1 MEVSRVRLL
10 FLIVAAATT
19 LPGCAL
25 LERNGEGGGFVP
37 SPAMP
42 AATSDAS
49 QTANVRASGS
59 QEPSSDAVPEERPI
73 IEPQVER
80 REIRRTRIDTE
91 DFELGAYAGILSIED
106 FESNVVYG
114 LRLAYHLT
122 EDFFLE
128 ASLGQSR
135 AGRTSYEKLSG
146 SAELLTDDD
155 RDYTYYAL
163 SAGWNALPGEIFI
176 GKSRAYNTAFYLIAG
191 LGSTRFAGDDRFTVS
206 GGFGY
211 RILPAD
217 WIAVHFDVRDHVYDI
232 DLLGEKKIVNNLEA
246 HLGLSIFF

>member
-1 MEVSRVRLL
+1 MEVSRLRLL
-10 FLIVAAATT
+10 FLIALAATT
-19 LPGCAL
+19 LQGCAL
-25 LERNGEGGGFVP
+25 FRRDEPLP
-37 SPAMP
+37 P
-42 AATSDAS
+42 AADTQQAADPSV
-49 QTANVRASGS
+49 TG
-59 QEPSSDAVPEERPI
+59 EPSDKPI
-73 IEPQVER
+73 IEPEVER
-80 REIRRTRIDTE
+80 RTIKQTRIDTE
-91 DFELGAYAGILSIED
+91 DFEVGAYVGILSIED

-114 LRLAYHLT
+114 ARLAYHLT

-128 ASLGQSR
+128 GTIGQSR
-135 AGRTSYEKLSG
+135 AGRTSYENLSG
-146 SAELLTDDD
+146 SADLLTDSE

-163 SAGWNALPGEIFI
+163 SVGWNALPGEVFL
-176 GKSRAYNTAFYLIAG
+176 GKNRAYPTAFYFVTG

>member
-1 MEVSRVRLL
+1 MEVSRLRLL
-10 FLIVAAATT
+10 FLIALAATT

-25 LERNGEGGGFVP
+25 FRRGEASLP
-37 SPAMP
+37 PASSEP
-42 AATSDAS
+42 TAAEPVT
-49 QTANVRASGS
+49 G
-59 QEPSSDAVPEERPI
+59 EPSNKPI

-91 DFELGAYAGILSIED
+91 DFEVGAYVGVLSIED

-114 LRLAYHLT
+114 ARLAYHLT

-128 ASLGQSR
+128 ATAGRSR
-135 AGRTSYEKLSG
+135 AGRTSYENLSG
-146 SAELLTDDD
+146 SADLLTDSE

-163 SAGWNALPGEIFI
+163 SAGWNALPGEIFL
-176 GKSRAYNTAFYLIAG
+176 GENRAYNTAFYLVAG
-191 LGSTRFAGDDRFTVS
+191 IGNTTFAGDDRFTVS

>member
-1 MEVSRVRLL
+1 MEVSRHRLL
-10 FLIVAAATT
+10 FLIALAATT
-19 LPGCAL
+19 LPGCAMFRRD
-25 LERNGEGGGFVP
+25 EPVP
-37 SPAMP
+37 PASEQQ
-42 AATSDAS
+42 AAEPVT
-49 QTANVRASGS
+49 G
-59 QEPSSDAVPEERPI
+59 EPSDKAV
-73 IEPQVER
+73 IEPEVER
-80 REIRRTRIDTE
+80 RKIKQTRIDTE
-91 DFELGAYAGILSIED
+91 DFEVGAYVGILSIED

-114 LRLAYHLT
+114 ARLAYHLT

-128 ASLGQSR
+128 GTAGRSR
-135 AGRTSYEKLSG
+135 AGRTSYENLSG
-146 SAELLTDDD
+146 SADLLTDSE

-163 SAGWNALPGEIFI
+163 SAGWNALPGEIFL
-176 GKSRAYNTAFYLIAG
+176 GKNRADPTAFYLVAG
-191 LGSTRFAGDDRFTVS
+191 IGSTRFAGDDRFTVN

>member
-1 MEVSRVRLL
+1 MEVSRHRLL
-10 FLIVAAATT
+10 FLIALAATT

-25 LERNGEGGGFVP
+25 FRHDEPLPPASDPQQAAVVVTGE
-37 SPAMP
+37 PADK
-42 AATSDAS
+42 A
-49 QTANVRASGS
+49 
-59 QEPSSDAVPEERPI
+59 I
-73 IEPQVER
+73 IEPEVER
-80 REIRRTRIDTE
+80 RKIKQTRIDTE
-91 DFELGAYAGILSIED
+91 DFEVGAYVGILSIED

-114 LRLAYHLT
+114 ARLAYHLT

-128 ASLGQSR
+128 GTLGQSR
-135 AGRTSYEKLSG
+135 AGRTSYENLSG
-146 SAELLTDDD
+146 SADLLTDSE

-163 SAGWNALPGEIFI
+163 SAGWNALPGEIFL
-176 GKSRAYNTAFYLIAG
+176 GKNRAYPTAFYLVAG
-191 LGSTRFAGDDRFTVS
+191 IGSTRFAGDDRFTVN

-246 HLGLSIFF
+246 VLGLSIFF

>member
-1 MEVSRVRLL
+1 MEVSRLRLL
-10 FLIVAAATT
+10 FLIALAATT

-25 LERNGEGGGFVP
+25 FRRGEASLP
-37 SPAMP
+37 P
-42 AATSDAS
+42 AANA
-49 QTANVRASGS
+49 QTAAEPVTG
-59 QEPSSDAVPEERPI
+59 EPSDQPI
-73 IEPQVER
+73 IDPQVER
-80 REIRRTRIDTE
+80 RSIRRTRIDTE
-91 DFELGAYAGILSIED
+91 DFEAGAFVGVLSIED

-114 LRLAYHLT
+114 ARLAYHLT

-128 ASLGQSR
+128 ATAGQTR
-135 AGRTSYEKLSG
+135 AGRTSYENLSG
-146 SAELLTDDD
+146 SAELLSDDE

-163 SAGWNALPGEIFI
+163 SVGWNALPGEIFL
-176 GKSRAYNTAFYLIAG
+176 GENRAYNTAFYLVAG
-191 LGSTRFAGDDRFTVS
+191 IGNTTFAGDDRFTVS

>member
-1 MEVSRVRLL
+1 V
-10 FLIVAAATT
+10 T
-19 LPGCAL
+19 G
-25 LERNGEGGGFVP
+25 
-37 SPAMP
+37 
-42 AATSDAS
+42 
-49 QTANVRASGS
+49 
-59 QEPSSDAVPEERPI
+59 EPSDKPI

-80 REIRRTRIDTE
+80 REIKHTRIDTE
-91 DFELGAYAGILSIED
+91 DFEVGAYVGILSIED

-114 LRLAYHLT
+114 ARLAYHLT

-128 ASLGQSR
+128 GTYGRSR
-135 AGRTSYEKLSG
+135 AGRTSYENLSG
-146 SAELLTDDD
+146 SADLLTDSE

-163 SAGWNALPGEIFI
+163 SAGWNALPGEIFL
-176 GKSRAYNTAFYLIAG
+176 GKNRAYNTAFYLVAG
-191 LGSTRFAGDDRFTVS
+191 IGNTTFAGDDRFTVS

>member
-1 MEVSRVRLL
+1 MEVSRLRLL
-10 FLIVAAATT
+10 FLIALAATT

-25 LERNGEGGGFVP
+25 FRRGA
-37 SPAMP
+37 PAGTEPVAEAGAPVQQATP
-42 AATSDAS
+42 APVT
-49 QTANVRASGS
+49 G
-59 QEPSSDAVPEERPI
+59 EPSTAPVID
-73 IEPQVER
+73 PQVER
-80 REIRRTRIDTE
+80 REIKHTRIDTE
-91 DFELGAYAGILSIED
+91 DFEVGAYVGILSIED

-114 LRLAYHLT
+114 ARLAYHLT

-128 ASLGQSR
+128 ATVGQSR
-135 AGRTSYEKLSG
+135 AGRTSYENLSG
-146 SAELLTDDD
+146 SADLLTDSE

-163 SAGWNALPGEIFI
+163 SAGWNALPGEIFL
-176 GKSRAYNTAFYLIAG
+176 GKNRAYNTAFYFVAG
-191 LGSTRFAGDDRFTVS
+191 IGNTTFAGDDRFTVN

-217 WIAVHFDVRDHVYDI
+217 WIALHFDVRDNVYDI

>member
-1 MEVSRVRLL
+1 MEVSRLRLL
-10 FLIVAAATT
+10 FLIALAATT

-25 LERNGEGGGFVP
+25 FRRGE
-37 SPAMP
+37 P
-42 AATSDAS
+42 AAAEPVTQAGEPV
-49 QTANVRASGS
+49 TG
-59 QEPSSDAVPEERPI
+59 EPSDKPI
-73 IEPQVER
+73 IDPQVER
-80 REIRRTRIDTE
+80 REIKHTRIDTE
-91 DFELGAYAGILSIED
+91 DFEVGAYVGILSIED

-114 LRLAYHLT
+114 ARVAYHLT

-128 ASLGQSR
+128 ATLGQSR
-135 AGRTSYEKLSG
+135 AGRTSYENLSG
-146 SAELLTDDD
+146 SADLLTDSE

-163 SAGWNALPGEIFI
+163 SAGWNALPGEIFL
-176 GKSRAYNTAFYLIAG
+176 GKNRAYNTAFYLVAG
-191 LGSTRFAGDDRFTVS
+191 IGNTTFAGDDRFTVN

-217 WIAVHFDVRDHVYDI
+217 WIAVHFDVRDNVYDI